1 MSEEL
6 RVIKQPDFSSF
17 TLYSA
22 LCTLLIITALAAG
35 IARAGE
41 AERPV
46 VESVHFIS
54 AAEYTR
60 VVISLSG
67 EASHRLFTV
76 PADPVQKLP
85 GRIVIDF
92 SPARRGP
99 QAPLSL
105 PIQDGLLKQV
115 RTGQF
120 SATTVRVV
128 LEVEQLDD
136 YKAFVL
142 QSPYRLIIDVK
153 GKVQRQPL
161 PQSKPAG
168 ESMQAR
174 DTRPESPVLS
184 SPLPQS
190 KPASESGQ
198 AHDMRTES
206 PVLSSP
212 QSNSLA
218 QPLPEQGASPRY
230 RIMLDPGHGGKDPGA
245 MGKGGIVEK
254 DVVLAISQRLG
265 RKLVEREQV
274 EVLFTR
280 TTDVFVPLE
289 ERIARANAA
298 QADLFVSIHANAS
311 TNSELQG
318 VETYYLNNTNDRA
331 TIRLATLEN
340 GWRLEGNSPNDGK
353 SGLSFLLSDLIQNGK
368 EEESIALA
376 YHLQEAVV
384 IRAKQRYP
392 ALHSLGVKKGPFYV
406 LVGAHMP
413 CVLVETAFI
422 THPVEGRH
430 LISSEYQDALAE
442 GLFLGI
448 VRFLHTG
455 LTTKNL

>member
-6 RVIKQPDFSSF
+6 RVIKQSGLSLF
-17 TLYSA
+17 TLHFS
-22 LCTLLIITALAAG
+22 LFTILVLAAG
-35 IARAGE
+35 ISRAG
-41 AERPV
+41 ASERPV
-46 VESVHFIS
+46 VESVHYIS
-54 AAEYTR
+54 ATEYTR
-60 VVISLSG
+60 VIITLSG

-76 PADPVQKLP
+76 PADPAQNLP

-120 SATTVRVV
+120 SATIVRIV
-128 LEVEQLDD
+128 LDVEQIDD
-136 YKAFVL
+136 YKTFAL
-142 QSPYRLIIDVK
+142 ESPYRLIIDVK
-153 GKVQRQPL
+153 GKIQRQTPSPSKPPSEPVQAQDISSGSPVFSPPSSKPPDEPL
-161 PQSKPAG
+161 P
-168 ESMQAR
+168 
-174 DTRPESPVLS
+174 
-184 SPLPQS
+184 
-190 KPASESGQ
+190 
-198 AHDMRTES
+198 
-206 PVLSSP
+206 
-212 QSNSLA
+212 A
-218 QPLPEQGASPRY
+218 QDAPPRY

-245 MGKGGIVEK
+245 MGKGGVVEK

-265 RKLVEREQV
+265 RKLAEREQV
-274 EVLFTR
+274 DVLFTR

-298 QADLFVSIHANAS
+298 KADLFVSIHANAS
-311 TNSELQG
+311 TNLELQG

-331 TIRLATLEN
+331 TIRLAALEN
-340 GWRLEGNSPNDGK
+340 GLQPESIARDEGK
-353 SGLSFLLSDLIQNGK
+353 AGLSFLLSDLIQSGK

-392 ALHSLGVKKGPFYV
+392 ALRSLGVKKGPFYV

-422 THPVEGRH
+422 SHPVEGKY
-430 LISSEYQDALAE
+430 LISSEYQNTLAE

-448 VRFLHTG
+448 VRFLRTG

>member
-1 MSEEL
+1 MSEKL
-6 RVIKQPDFSSF
+6 RVTKRSCLSLFILHSSLF
-17 TLYSA
+17 TLFV
-22 LCTLLIITALAAG
+22 LAAVVH
-35 IARAGE
+35 AGVS
-41 AERPV
+41 ERPV
-46 VESVHFIS
+46 VESVHYIS

-60 VVISLSG
+60 VIITLSG
-67 EASHRLFTV
+67 EAGRRLFTV

-92 SPARRGP
+92 APARRGP

-120 SATTVRVV
+120 SATTVRIV

-136 YKAFVL
+136 YKTFVL
-142 QSPYRLIIDVK
+142 ESPYRLIVDVK
-153 GKVQRQPL
+153 GKVQRQTPS
-161 PQSKPAG
+161 PSKPPSEPVQAQDISAG
-168 ESMQAR
+168 
-174 DTRPESPVLS
+174 PPVLS
-184 SPLPQS
+184 PPPS
-190 KPASESGQ
+190 KPL
-198 AHDMRTES
+198 TE
-206 PVLSSP
+206 
-212 QSNSLA
+212 
-218 QPLPEQGASPRY
+218 PLPEQGAPPRY

-245 MGKGGIVEK
+245 MGKGGVVEK

-265 RKLVEREQV
+265 RKLAEREQV

-298 QADLFVSIHANAS
+298 KADLFVSIHANAS

-331 TIRLATLEN
+331 TIRLAALEN
-340 GWRLEGNSPNDGK
+340 GLRPESISRDDGRA
-353 SGLSFLLSDLIQNGK
+353 GLSFLLSDLIQNGK

-384 IRAKQRYP
+384 LRAKQRYS

-422 THPVEGRH
+422 THPVEGKY
-430 LISSEYQDALAE
+430 LMSSAYQDTLAE

-448 VRFLHTG
+448 VRFLRTG

>member
-1 MSEEL
+1 
-6 RVIKQPDFSSF
+6 
-17 TLYSA
+17 
-22 LCTLLIITALAAG
+22 
-35 IARAGE
+35 
-41 AERPV
+41 
-46 VESVHFIS
+46 
-54 AAEYTR
+54 
-60 VVISLSG
+60 
-67 EASHRLFTV
+67 
-76 PADPVQKLP
+76 
-85 GRIVIDF
+85 
-92 SPARRGP
+92 
-99 QAPLSL
+99 
-105 PIQDGLLKQV
+105 
-115 RTGQF
+115 
-120 SATTVRVV
+120 
-128 LEVEQLDD
+128 
-136 YKAFVL
+136 
-142 QSPYRLIIDVK
+142 
-153 GKVQRQPL
+153 
-161 PQSKPAG
+161 
-168 ESMQAR
+168 
-174 DTRPESPVLS
+174 
-184 SPLPQS
+184 
-190 KPASESGQ
+190 
-198 AHDMRTES
+198 
-206 PVLSSP
+206 
-212 QSNSLA
+212 
-218 QPLPEQGASPRY
+218 
-230 RIMLDPGHGGKDPGA
+230 

-254 DVVLAISQRLG
+254 DVVLGISQRLG

-274 EVLFTR
+274 DVLFTR

-311 TNSELQG
+311 TNPELQG

-340 GWRLEGNSPNDGK
+340 GWRQEGNSPDDGK

-430 LISSEYQDALAE
+430 LTSSEYQDALAE

>member
-184 SPLPQS
+184 SP
-190 KPASESGQ
+190 
-198 AHDMRTES
+198 
-206 PVLSSP
+206 

-245 MGKGGIVEK
+245 MRKGGIVEK

-340 GWRLEGNSPNDGK
+340 GWRQEGNSPNDGK